1 MDVPWAGLAERQHRR
16 ITGVRRGSLNRPSF
30 RIIFIT
36 ICDGSLVPIKY
47 AFRTPYQVRIL
58 ESTTLKLAKSTPSV
72 LEVQIFRAVYDR
84 CKCNADGRNVDNV
97 VSKVR
102 FSLKTVEQLLSVV
115 RLSGILDWDHLLD
128 AITE

>member
-16 ITGVRRGSLNRPSF
+16 ITGQIDS
-30 RIIFIT
+30 
-36 ICDGSLVPIKY
+36 IC
-47 AFRTPYQVRIL
+47 T
-58 ESTTLKLAKSTPSV
+58 
-72 LEVQIFRAVYDR
+72 EVQIFRAVYDR